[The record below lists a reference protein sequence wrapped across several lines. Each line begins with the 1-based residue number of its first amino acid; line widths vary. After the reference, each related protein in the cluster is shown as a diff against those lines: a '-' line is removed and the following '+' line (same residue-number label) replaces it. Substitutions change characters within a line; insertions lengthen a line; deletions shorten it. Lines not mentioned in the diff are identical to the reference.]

1 MTDSFHNDVIYIVW
15 EFFSYLLSYR
25 NADLL
30 SVKALKMLY
39 GPKNSKNERLWH
51 DSHTSMT
58 HTRVKL
64 RRKDFGVLGTL
75 STFVD

>member
-39 GPKNSKNERLWH
+39 GAKNSKNERLWH

>member
-25 NADLL
+25 NADPLP
-30 SVKALKMLY
+30 VKALKMPY
-39 GPKNSKNERLWH
+39 GAKNSKNERLWH

>member
-15 EFFSYLLSYR
+15 EFISYLLSYR

-39 GPKNSKNERLWH
+39 GAKNSKNERLWH

>member
-15 EFFSYLLSYR
+15 EFFSYLLSYL
-25 NADLL
+25 NADPL
-30 SVKALKMLY
+30 SAKALKMLY
-39 GPKNSKNERLWH
+39 GAKNSKNERLWH